1 MNERL
6 IQLRKDLKLTQQEFA
21 DKIGSKRNTVANY
34 ELGRSEPS
42 AAVFSTICRTFHV
55 NESWLRDGVGEMY
68 AKQDLE
74 KQIESFLGGVPDGS
88 FKARFVS
95 VLASLPESYW
105 GVLERMVKE
114 MAGEVEGDSWEAEKA
129 RRVRE
134 YSDFLDEEKRREPPR
149 SGSRGSGEGC
159 GEDEGI
165 A

>member
-1 MNERL
+1 MNER
-6 IQLRKDLKLTQQEFA
+6 IKALRKRLKMSQQEFGER
-21 DKIGSKRNTVANY
+21 IGVKQTTIANY
-34 ELGRSEPS
+34 ENGARQPIE
-42 AAVFSTICRTFHV
+42 AIISTICRTFHV